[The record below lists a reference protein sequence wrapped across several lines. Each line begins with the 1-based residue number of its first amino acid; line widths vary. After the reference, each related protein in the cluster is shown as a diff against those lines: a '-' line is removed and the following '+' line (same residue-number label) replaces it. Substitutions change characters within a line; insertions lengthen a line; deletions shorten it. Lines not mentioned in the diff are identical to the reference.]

1 MQNAQ
6 PVTRGMRLFF
16 WAAAILV
23 AIAGFQLYY
32 GAEQTDVYFAWT
44 INPPLTAAFL
54 GAGYWSVFLSSLLAL
69 RESYWVRVRGTIPTA
84 VIATGL
90 LLVATLLHL
99 DRFHTDSPVFITWFA
114 AWAWIV
120 VYVVA
125 PPLVLLLIWQ
135 QLRILGATSPRQYP
149 LPSTVRTV
157 LLIISTMTIAPAIVF
172 VIAPEVIN
180 PIWPWMLTPLTGRA
194 VGAWLAAVGST
205 TAVMWW
211 ENDFARLRLTAL
223 AVWIFGALQL
233 LAMARFASTVDWGN
247 LLAWVLVIL
256 WIAMIAVGL
265 YIWLR
270 GRWTAV

>member
-1 MQNAQ
+1 
-6 PVTRGMRLFF
+6 
-16 WAAAILV
+16 
-23 AIAGFQLYY
+23 
-32 GAEQTDVYFAWT
+32 
-44 INPPLTAAFL
+44 
-54 GAGYWSVFLSSLLAL
+54 
-69 RESYWVRVRGTIPTA
+69 

-99 DRFHTDSPVFITWFA
+99 DRFDTDSPVFITWFA

-135 QLRILGATSPRQYP
+135 QLRVPGITPPRQYP
-149 LPSTVRTV
+149 LPNPVHTV
-157 LLIISTMTIAPAIVF
+157 LLIISAVTIAPAIVF

-211 ENDFARLRLTAL
+211 ENDFVRLWLTAL

-233 LAMARFASTVDWGN
+233 LAMVRFADTVNWSN
-247 LLAWVLVIL
+247 PVAWVLVIL
-256 WIAMIAVGL
+256 WIAMIATGL

-270 GRWTAV
+270 GRRTAV